1 MLHKTR
7 GIVLQSIKYSESSN
21 ILKIYT
27 EAFGLQSYMVRGLR
41 KSKSRIKASLFQHL
55 SLLELVVYHKEKKDI
70 QNIREVKPAVLFR
83 DIPFDIRKSSIVLFM
98 NELINKSVREEEAN
112 PEMFGFLYNSI
123 LSLDALDSGVVN
135 FHLAFAMQFTR
146 FLGFYPMDPP
156 MNEARHFDLREGLF
170 LESKPSHEDHLS
182 GEIVHAMLQILS
194 AGLEKPGA
202 IELNNSSRK
211 DLLGAIIK
219 YYQLHLPDFKPMK
232 SVGVLQ
238 SIFS

>member
-41 KSKSRIKASLFQHL
+41 KSRSRTKASLFQHL
-55 SLLELVVYHKEKKDI
+55 SLLELVVYHKEKKNI

-83 DIPFDIRKSSIVLFM
+83 EIPFDINKSSIALFI

-112 PEMFGFLYNSI
+112 PELFTFLYNSI
-123 LSLDALDSGVVN
+123 LSLDTTENGVVN
-135 FHLAFAMQFTR
+135 FHLIFAMQFTR
-146 FLGFYPMDPP
+146 FLGFYPMDQPIR
-156 MNEARHFDLREGLF
+156 EARFFDLREGLF
-170 LESKPSHEDHLS
+170 LDSKPIHEDHIS
-182 GEIVHAMLQILS
+182 GKSVEAMLQILS
-194 AGLEKPGA
+194 ADLDEPDMVKISNKIRKELLAA
-202 IELNNSSRK
+202 IM
-211 DLLGAIIK
+211 A
-219 YYQLHLPDFKPMK
+219 YYQLHMPDFKLLK
-232 SVGVLQ
+232 SIGVLQ